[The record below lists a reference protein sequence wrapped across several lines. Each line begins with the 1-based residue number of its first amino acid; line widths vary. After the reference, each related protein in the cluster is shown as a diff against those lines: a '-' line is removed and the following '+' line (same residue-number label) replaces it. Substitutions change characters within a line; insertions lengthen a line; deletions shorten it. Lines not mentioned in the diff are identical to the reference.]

1 MGGALLPSVACTG
14 SRNVRFTRN
23 VTHDLAN
30 AVLKLNIIVKAGGE
44 SYFKLNG
51 NPGFIPSGS
60 FFPVAG
66 SGGAWMYAQITVPSS
81 IIPENSVA
89 SIINDSADFHLG
101 VTIGVYNKTFE
112 YGYFSNYGSLDLG
125 ADRYFCKGGSTQL
138 DAGIQDSYLWNTLAQ
153 TRNITV
159 SDSGT
164 YFVSTKKGLC
174 DFYDTVS
181 VYFYPEIN
189 RRILSNDTTVCAS
202 QGYIIKTDTIFSSYN
217 WQDGSHAPSYTPAS
231 TGLYSVEVSNPDGC
245 LKSDSI
251 FVTVNPNPVPYIITT
266 IKEDKIFCTDSAV
279 VLDAG
284 SGYAHY
290 VWMNGDTNQIYSGR
304 HINEDK
310 YWVTVTDFNE
320 CSATD
325 TFQTDCSIY
334 IEFPNLFT
342 PNGDSLNDVFFIKGL
357 KPGKWSIEIFNRWG
371 SRVYYNK
378 TYDNTWNGKN
388 DSDGIYYFHLKHVK
402 GIVNY
407 KGWVQIWGKE

>member
-1 MGGALLPSVACTG
+1 
-14 SRNVRFTRN
+14 
-23 VTHDLAN
+23 
-30 AVLKLNIIVKAGGE
+30 
-44 SYFKLNG
+44 
-51 NPGFIPSGS
+51 
-60 FFPVAG
+60 
-66 SGGAWMYAQITVPSS
+66 
-81 IIPENSVA
+81 
-89 SIINDSADFHLG
+89 
-101 VTIGVYNKTFE
+101 
-112 YGYFSNYGSLDLG
+112 
-125 ADRYFCKGGSTQL
+125 
-138 DAGIQDSYLWNTLAQ
+138 
-153 TRNITV
+153 
-159 SDSGT
+159 
-164 YFVSTKKGLC
+164 
-174 DFYDTVS
+174 
-181 VYFYPEIN
+181 
-189 RRILSNDTTVCAS
+189 LSNDTTVCAS